1 MTKHIDEAMNLSQSR
16 DVLEQ
21 IALINKAVERFDPA
35 SAARAHLLSTRDR
48 LASLL
53 TANGEGRRLFMAE
66 TATARE
72 PSGPA
77 WVARFPGSASPDDC
91 IEPFR
96 SSLKA
101 FLAALAAAGAQVDIA
116 ATFRP
121 SERAYLMHW
130 SWKIA
135 KNLVDP
141 RAVPAMSGVDI
152 DWVHRTASGD
162 ADLPKSRSA
171 ASQMVSRYGLVSQP
185 ALASR
190 HTERRAVDMDISWS
204 GSLSIRNADGTPNR
218 ISTEPRSGMNEDL
231 IAVGQGYGVIK
242 AEFDGDPP
250 HWSEDGH

>member
-135 KNLVDP
+135 KNL
-141 RAVPAMSGVDI
+141 
-152 DWVHRTASGD
+152 
-162 ADLPKSRSA
+162 
-171 ASQMVSRYGLVSQP
+171 
-185 ALASR
+185 
-190 HTERRAVDMDISWS
+190 
-204 GSLSIRNADGTPNR
+204 SLIH
-218 ISTEPRSGMNEDL
+218 I
-231 IAVGQGYGVIK
+231 
-242 AEFDGDPP
+242 
-250 HWSEDGH
+250 

>member
-1 MTKHIDEAMNLSQSR
+1 MTKHTDETMDLSHSR

-48 LASLL
+48 LARLL
-53 TANGEGRRLFMAE
+53 TANGEGRRLFASE
-66 TATARE
+66 TATAAE

-77 WVARFPGSASPDDC
+77 WVARFLGSASPDDC
-91 IEPFR
+91 IDPFR
-96 SSLKA
+96 SSLEA
-101 FLAALAAAGAQVDIA
+101 FLAALAAAGAQVEIS

-121 SERAYLMHW
+121 AERSYLMHW

-152 DWVHRTASGD
+152 DWVHRTASGA

-185 ALASR
+185 ALTSR
-190 HTERRAVDMDISWS
+190 HTERRAVDMDISWT
-204 GSLSIRNADGTPNR
+204 GSLRIRNADGTPNR
-218 ISTEPRSGMNEDL
+218 ISTQPRSGMNEDL

-242 AEFDGDPP
+242 ARFDGDPP